1 MPLFDLFKKR
11 EEKPA
16 QERSSVAVDES
27 TVSDVLLRSLLAG
40 ETISREKALNITAV
54 SSSVDLIAGSVACMP
69 VRLFK
74 IKDGDV
80 VERVDDARVSMLNCD
95 THDAL
100 DAFQMKKA
108 MVMDYLLDGNGYT
121 FIKKAGNDV
130 ISLNYVR
137 SDEVAVSILNQGI
150 DKVYKITVT
159 GGEYEPF
166 QFIKLLRNTRN
177 GADGCGVTEEI
188 SKALE
193 TAFKTMVY
201 QLKMTKTN
209 GNKRG
214 FLKAENRLGQEEI
227 NLLKKA
233 WNKLYSADE
242 EEENVI
248 VLNRGIDFKEAQAT
262 AVEMQLNETIK
273 SLNEQLKDIF
283 HRNDDFEVFF
293 KEAIYPIVKAY
304 ETALNRDLLLEKEKG
319 KYFFK
324 FDVKEIIKA
333 NIKERFE
340 AYKLAKECGFLT
352 INEMRKE
359 EDMNKID
366 GLDVV
371 NVGLG
376 AVLYDVESKTWY
388 TPNTNTV
395 KSQEEEA
402 IIAGEEGML

>member
-1 MPLFDLFKKR
+1 MPLFDIFKR
-11 EEKPA
+11 EKEPA
-16 QERSSVAVDES
+16 QERSDVAVDES

-40 ETISREKALNITAV
+40 ESISREKALNITAV
-54 SSSVDLIAGSVACMP
+54 SSAVDLIAGSIACMP

-80 VERVDDARVSMLNCD
+80 VERADDDRVSMLNCD

-121 FIKKAGNDV
+121 FIKKSGNDV

-137 SDEVAVSILNQGI
+137 SDQVAVSVLNEGI
-150 DKVYKITVT
+150 EKRGKITVT

-177 GADGCGVTEEI
+177 GFDGKGVTEEVG
-188 SKALE
+188 KALE
-193 TAFKTMVY
+193 TAFRTMIY

-233 WNKLYSADE
+233 WKSLYDSDD
-242 EEENVI
+242 EENVV
-248 VLNRGIDFKEAQAT
+248 VLNKGIDFKEASAT
-262 AVEMQLNETIK
+262 AVEMQLNETMK
-273 SLNEQLKDIF
+273 SLNDQLKDIF
-283 HRNDDFEVFF
+283 HMNDDFEVFF

-304 ETALNRDLLLEKEKG
+304 ETAMNRDLLLEKEKG
-319 KYFFK
+319 KFFFK
-324 FDVKEIIKA
+324 FEVKEIIKA
-333 NIKERFE
+333 NIRERFE

-352 INEMRKE
+352 INEIRKE
-359 EDMNKID
+359 EDLNKID

-376 AVLYDVESKTWY
+376 AVLYDVETKTWY

-395 KSQEEEA
+395 KTQEEDA

>member
-1 MPLFDLFKKR
+1 MPLFGLFKR
-11 EEKPA
+11 ETQPA
-16 QERSSVAVDES
+16 QERSDVAVDSS

-40 ETISREKALNITAV
+40 ETISREKALNIPAV
-54 SSSVDLIAGSVACMP
+54 SSAVDLIAGSIASMP

-80 VERVDDARVSMLNCD
+80 VEETDDERITLLNCD
-95 THDAL
+95 TKDSL
-100 DAFQMKKA
+100 DGFQMKKA

-121 FIKKAGNDV
+121 FIKKNGNDV
-130 ISLNYVR
+130 IGLNYVE
-137 SDEVAVSILNQGI
+137 SDYVAISILNQGI
-150 DKVYKITVT
+150 DKTYKINVA

-177 GADGCGVTEEI
+177 GADGAGITDEI

-193 TAFKTMVY
+193 TAFRTMIY
-201 QLKMTKTN
+201 QLTMTKTN

-214 FLKAENRLGQEEI
+214 FLKAERRLGQEEI
-227 NLLKKA
+227 DLLKKA
-233 WNKLYSADE
+233 WNNLYNTDN
-242 EEENVI
+242 EENVV
-248 VLNRGIDFKEAQAT
+248 VLNNGIDFKEASAT
-262 AVEMQLNETIK
+262 AVEMQLNETMK
-273 SLNEQLKDIF
+273 SLNDQLKDIF
-283 HRNDDFEVFF
+283 HVNDNFEIFF

-319 KYFFK
+319 KKFFS
-324 FDVKEIIKA
+324 FDVKEIIRA
-333 NIKERFE
+333 SIKERFE
-340 AYKLAKECGFLT
+340 AYKLAKECGFMT
-352 INEMRKE
+352 INEMRRE
-359 EDMNKID
+359 ENMNRID

-376 AVLYDVESKTWY
+376 AVLYDVENKTWY

-395 KSQEEEA
+395 KTQEEEA